1 MWLFYVNI
9 LCLSRFCV
17 KLLHRVTVY
26 IDNMELD
33 LVDFNVFFMFIW
45 NILKQQL
52 K

>member
-1 MWLFYVNI
+1 MLHSFTEL
-9 LCLSRFCV
+9 LCV
-17 KLLHRVTVY
+17 